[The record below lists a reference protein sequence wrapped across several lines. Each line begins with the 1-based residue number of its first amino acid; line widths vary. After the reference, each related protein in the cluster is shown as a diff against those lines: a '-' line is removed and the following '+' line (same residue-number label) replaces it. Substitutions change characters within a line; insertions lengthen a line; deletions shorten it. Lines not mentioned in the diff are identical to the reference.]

1 MTNEENK
8 TPSIFKMLTNFAKA
22 SIEYVAAG
30 MPSVTA
36 EQYEDRIKACHE
48 CPHLK
53 EDTKQCGLCG
63 CYVETKASWR
73 TTTCPDTPPR
83 WEKIKIGK
91 SGNPISLKK

>member
-1 MTNEENK
+1 MTKK
-8 TPSIFKMLTNFAKA
+8 TPSFLTMLSNFAKSSA
-22 SIEYVAAG
+22 EYIAAG
-30 MPSVTA
+30 MPSVS
-36 EQYEDRIKACHE
+36 EEDYKKRLEACHE
-48 CPHLK
+48 CPHLT
-53 EDTKQCGLCG
+53 ETKQCGLCG